1 MDTRQSRSPIW
12 RVMWLIPAAAL
23 AAVTIIATGGS
34 GGGGGNGDDPDDLP
48 IRLLPSYNF
57 FLTDLQGNAP
67 LTAVVGDMFTVTVD
81 IDGMLPGG
89 LDLSGSSTVTDVSI
103 ARLWL
108 RETARIDLS
117 VTSPEG
123 SPLDGSFAVIMNV
136 DTDISDTGFLGSFS
150 VVSQDETVTVASA
163 QFGLTVTLNGG
174 ASVSYLYNEFI
185 DLMDDET
192 ADPWQRRASLAFGAL
207 QFIVDQF
214 VSVTEVLDSL
224 EAVTFNNPTVSTC
237 DMFTGTPPDG
247 VLAQGEITITWLGS
261 GELSDGD
268 DFTWDFNQCWNAD
281 DEELIHGTVSLQDYT
296 ETIDYSG
303 PHIFEIGFG
312 GIGDVPGGVIFDFTV
327 SETVEN
333 EGVWT
338 IPADDVITITGGFS
352 VTIQAP

>member
-338 IPADDVITITGGFS
+338 IPADDVITVTGGFS

>member
-1 MDTRQSRSPIW
+1 MDTRQTPTPIW
-12 RVMWLIPAAAL
+12 RLMWLIPVAAL

-185 DLMDDET
+185 DLKDDET
-192 ADPWQRRASLAFGAL
+192 ADPWQRRASLACGAL
-207 QFIVDQF
+207 QFSVDQL
-214 VSVTEVLDSL
+214 VSVTEVHDSL

-281 DEELIHGTVSLQDYT
+281 DEELILSL
-296 ETIDYSG
+296 I
-303 PHIFEIGFG
+303 HI
-312 GIGDVPGGVIFDFTV
+312 
-327 SETVEN
+327 SEPTRLQV
-333 EGVWT
+333 
-338 IPADDVITITGGFS
+338 
-352 VTIQAP
+352 

>member
-1 MDTRQSRSPIW
+1 MDTRQTPTPIW
-12 RVMWLIPAAAL
+12 RLMWLIPVAAL

-34 GGGGGNGDDPDDLP
+34 GGGGGNDDDPDDLP

-57 FLTDLQGNAP
+57 FLTDLHGNAL
-67 LTAVVGDMFTVTVD
+67 LTAVVGDAFTVTVD
-81 IDGMLPGG
+81 IDSVLPGG
-89 LDLSGSSTVTDVSI
+89 FDLTSDSTITNARI

-108 RETARIDLS
+108 RETARIDVA

-123 SPLDGSFAVIMNV
+123 SPFDGSFAVIMDV

-163 QFGLTVTLNGG
+163 QFGLTITLNGG
-174 ASVSYLYNEFI
+174 VSVSYLYNEFI

-192 ADPWQRRASLAFGAL
+192 ADPWQRRASMAFAVL
-207 QFIVDQF
+207 QFMMDQF
-214 VSVTEVLDSL
+214 NNVTEVLDTL
-224 EAVTFNNPTVSTC
+224 EAVTFSNPAVSTC

-281 DEELIHGTVSLQDYT
+281 DEELIHGAVSLQDYT

-303 PHIFEIGFG
+303 PYIFEIGFG

-338 IPADDVITITGGFS
+338 IPADDVITVTGGFT

>member
-1 MDTRQSRSPIW
+1 MDTRQTRTPTW
-12 RVMWLIPAAAL
+12 RVLWLIPVAAL

-34 GGGGGNGDDPDDLP
+34 GGGGNGDDDEELP

-81 IDGMLPGG
+81 IDGILPGG

-108 RETARIDLS
+108 RETARIFLS

-123 SPLDGSFAVIMNV
+123 SPLDGNFTVTATSEVEFG
-136 DTDISDTGFLGSFS
+136 DGPFFSGSFT
-150 VVSQDETVTVASA
+150 VSTAVETVTVTDVL
-163 QFGLTVTLNGG
+163 FGVDIALDGG
-174 ASVSYLYNEFI
+174 KPVSYTYEEFS
-185 DLMDDET
+185 DLLDDEM
-192 ADPWQRRASLAFGAL
+192 ADAWQRRASLAFGAL

-214 VSVTEVLDSL
+214 LSVTEVLDSL
-224 EAVTFNNPTVSTC
+224 EAVTFNNPAVSTC

-268 DFTWDFNQCWNAD
+268 DFTWGFNQCWNAD

-296 ETIDYSG
+296 ESIDYSG
-303 PHIFEIGFG
+303 PYIFEIGFG

-327 SETVEN
+327 SDTVEN

-338 IPADDVITITGGFS
+338 IPADEVITVTGGFT